1 MAHDCVCA
9 RAFRLRRTSGADL
22 VGCRAG
28 AAGSQL
34 GPGVRV
40 WTGSPGRGVTSRWD
54 RPPLGSLCENP
65 AWHASPRFHRAVSA
79 DFTRGPSVAVHR
91 TQGHA
96 PGGRHGRRVRRV
108 QSVLG
113 SRSEAASVLPAVMGH
128 QPRFVAGFVRV
139 RSHLPGLRVRPR
151 TVSRGLRFDRMVF
164 RRRRKYVALFRMVF
178 RRRPRLS
185 PVGQRRNLVLAGSI
199 GRRRLHPLSRLLPR
213 GVVLTAALAAL
224 TVGRPQV
231 GHPRVWTTGPN
242 SLRSTNGSPSK
253 VTCFATIS
261 TSSPRSTN
269 SSASKATCSPRSPC
283 CSPRSPNSSP
293 SMANNSPRSPRC
305 SPRSTNSSASKATRS
320 PRSPCCS
327 PRSPNSSASK
337 ANGSPRSACCS
348 PQSTNSSTSNA
359 TSSPRWCP
367 CSTRSLPIEA
377 SNEPSS
383 PR

>member
-1 MAHDCVCA
+1 
-9 RAFRLRRTSGADL
+9 
-22 VGCRAG
+22 
-28 AAGSQL
+28 
-34 GPGVRV
+34 
-40 WTGSPGRGVTSRWD
+40 
-54 RPPLGSLCENP
+54 
-65 AWHASPRFHRAVSA
+65 
-79 DFTRGPSVAVHR
+79 
-91 TQGHA
+91 
-96 PGGRHGRRVRRV
+96 
-108 QSVLG
+108 
-113 SRSEAASVLPAVMGH
+113 
-128 QPRFVAGFVRV
+128 VRV

-283 CSPRSPNSSP
+283 CSPRSPNSS
-293 SMANNSPRSPRC
+293 
-305 SPRSTNSSASKATRS
+305 
-320 PRSPCCS
+320 
-327 PRSPNSSASK
+327 ASK